1 MRAREHI
8 AQMVSAKGSP
18 TYVQYSTV
26 LNDREKRNY
35 VVLIFPTF
43 SITKKGEENTLNV
56 IIRCPPGYAKGPP
69 DRIDKLP
76 LFAYFNSA
84 RFYFST

>member
-43 SITKKGEENTLNV
+43 SITKKAKK
-56 IIRCPPGYAKGPP
+56 IRYM
-69 DRIDKLP
+69 L
-76 LFAYFNSA
+76 L
-84 RFYFST
+84 